1 MNFIKLQIGCLVLVL
16 YLELIYIWQTTGKN
30 AKVSCNPIFD
40 ALMMIIP
47 SLIVFDGLTAWTV
60 NHLDIVPVSL
70 NLFLHAVFF
79 ILLSLFMFVMFLHT
93 LSFIKGFPKRFI
105 FRILIILPFIIS
117 VILIL
122 VFLPELEFIIGKK
135 VNYSMGISVVVCYLV
150 ILLYFI
156 LIFVFTVRRIK
167 YLEVRKRIN
176 VMSFLFIS
184 LLILISQV
192 IFPEILISSLVPAFS
207 LIALYINIEDPVL
220 RRMKNYNSEIVTSF
234 ATLVES
240 RDSST
245 GSHVKRT
252 KSYVKILLDEIKTN
266 NLYSSIM
273 TKDFEDKMMNAAPM
287 HDIGKISIPDTILQ
301 KPGKLT
307 DEEYS
312 VMKKHSVLGGEII
325 QEIFKD
331 MDDKE
336 FLNIA
341 YDVTRYHHEKWNG
354 NGYPEGL
361 VGKEIPFSARIM
373 AIADVFDAISAKRCY
388 RDAMPLDKCFAII
401 KEGKGVDFDP
411 VLTDLFLNARE
422 KVEKVCKESQES

>member
-1 MNFIKLQIGCLVLVL
+1 
-16 YLELIYIWQTTGKN
+16 
-30 AKVSCNPIFD
+30 
-40 ALMMIIP
+40 
-47 SLIVFDGLTAWTV
+47 
-60 NHLDIVPVSL
+60 
-70 NLFLHAVFF
+70 
-79 ILLSLFMFVMFLHT
+79 
-93 LSFIKGFPKRFI
+93 
-105 FRILIILPFIIS
+105 
-117 VILIL
+117 
-122 VFLPELEFIIGKK
+122 
-135 VNYSMGISVVVCYLV
+135 
-150 ILLYFI
+150 
-156 LIFVFTVRRIK
+156 
-167 YLEVRKRIN
+167 
-176 VMSFLFIS
+176 MSFLFIS

-266 NLYSSIM
+266 SLYSSIM

-411 VLTDLFLNARE
+411 VLTDLFLNAKE
-422 KVEKVCKESQES
+422 KVEKVCKESQEG

>member
-70 NLFLHAVFF
+70 NLVLHAVFF
-79 ILLSLFMFVMFLHT
+79 ILLSLFMLVMFLHT
-93 LSFIKGFPKRFI
+93 LSFIKGFPQKLI
-105 FRILIILPFIIS
+105 FRFLIFLPFIIS

-184 LLILISQV
+184 LLILISQI

-307 DEEYS
+307 DEEYN

-422 KVEKVCKESQES
+422 KVEKVCKESQEG

>member
-60 NHLDIVPVSL
+60 NHLEIVPVSL
-70 NLFLHAVFF
+70 NLVLHAVFF

-93 LSFIKGFPKRFI
+93 LSFIKGFPKRLF

-220 RRMKNYNSEIVTSF
+220 RRMENYNSEIVTSF

-307 DEEYS
+307 DEEYN

-422 KVEKVCKESQES
+422 KVEKVCKESQEG

>member
-1 MNFIKLQIGCLVLVL
+1 MNFIKLQIGCLVLVI

-40 ALMMIIP
+40 ALMMIVP
-47 SLIVFDGLTAWTV
+47 SLIVFDGVTAWTV
-60 NHLDIVPVSL
+60 NHLEIVPVSL
-70 NLFLHAVFF
+70 NLVLHAVFF

-93 LSFIKGFPKRFI
+93 LSFIKGFPQKLI
-105 FRILIILPFIIS
+105 FRFLIFLPFIIS

-411 VLTDLFLNARE
+411 VLTDLFLNAKE

>member
-60 NHLDIVPVSL
+60 NHLEIVPVSL
-70 NLFLHAVFF
+70 NLVFHAVFF

-93 LSFIKGFPKRFI
+93 LSFIKGFPKRFF

-156 LIFVFTVRRIK
+156 LVFVFTVRRIK

-184 LLILISQV
+184 LLILISQI

-252 KSYVKILLDEIKTN
+252 KSYVKIILDEIKTN

-422 KVEKVCKESQES
+422 KVEKVCKESRES

>member
-1 MNFIKLQIGCLVLVL
+1 MSFIKLQIGCLVLVL

-47 SLIVFDGLTAWTV
+47 CLIVFDGVTAWTV
-60 NHLDIVPVSL
+60 NHLEIVPVSL
-70 NLFLHAVFF
+70 NLVLHAVFF

-93 LSFIKGFPKRFI
+93 LSFIKGFPQKLI
-105 FRILIILPFIIS
+105 FRFLIFLPFIIS

-184 LLILISQV
+184 LLILISQI

-220 RRMKNYNSEIVTSF
+220 RRMENYNSEIVTSF

-252 KSYVKILLDEIKTN
+252 KSYVKIILDEIKTN

-411 VLTDLFLNARE
+411 VLTDLFLNAKE
-422 KVEKVCKESQES
+422 KVEKVCKESQDG

>member
-1 MNFIKLQIGCLVLVL
+1 MSFIKLQIGCLVLVL

-47 SLIVFDGLTAWTV
+47 WLIVFDGVTAWTV
-60 NHLDIVPVSL
+60 NHLEIVPVSL
-70 NLFLHAVFF
+70 NLVLHAVFF
-79 ILLSLFMFVMFLHT
+79 ILLSLFMLVMFLHT
-93 LSFIKGFPKRFI
+93 LSFIKGFPQKLI
-105 FRILIILPFIIS
+105 FRFLIFLPFIIS

-411 VLTDLFLNARE
+411 VHTDLLLNAKE
-422 KVEKVCKESQES
+422 KVEKVCKESRES

>member
-70 NLFLHAVFF
+70 NVFLHAVFF

-93 LSFIKGFPKRFI
+93 LSFIKGFPKRFF

-184 LLILISQV
+184 LLILISQI

-220 RRMKNYNSEIVTSF
+220 RRMENYNSEIVTSF

-245 GSHVKRT
+245 GSPVKRT

-422 KVEKVCKESQES
+422 KVEKVCKESRES

>member
-1 MNFIKLQIGCLVLVL
+1 MSFIKLQIGCLVLVL

-47 SLIVFDGLTAWTV
+47 WLIVFDGVTAWTV
-60 NHLDIVPVSL
+60 NHLEIVPVSL
-70 NLFLHAVFF
+70 NLVLHAVFF

-93 LSFIKGFPKRFI
+93 LSFIKGFPQKLI
-105 FRILIILPFIIS
+105 FRFLIFLPFIIS

-184 LLILISQV
+184 LLILISQI

-422 KVEKVCKESQES
+422 KVEKVCKESQEG

>member
-1 MNFIKLQIGCLVLVL
+1 MSFIKLQIGCLVLVL

-47 SLIVFDGLTAWTV
+47 CLIVFDGVTAWTV
-60 NHLDIVPVSL
+60 NHLEIVPVSL
-70 NLFLHAVFF
+70 NLVLHAVFF

-93 LSFIKGFPKRFI
+93 LSFIKGFPQKLI
-105 FRILIILPFIIS
+105 FRFLIFLPFIIS

-156 LIFVFTVRRIK
+156 LIFVFTIRRIK

-184 LLILISQV
+184 LLILISQI

-266 NLYSSIM
+266 SLFSSIM

-411 VLTDLFLNARE
+411 VLTDLFLNAKE
-422 KVEKVCKESQES
+422 KVEKVCKESQEG

>member
-1 MNFIKLQIGCLVLVL
+1 MSFIKLQIGCLVLVL

-47 SLIVFDGLTAWTV
+47 WLIVFDGVTAWTV
-60 NHLDIVPVSL
+60 NHLEIVPVSL
-70 NLFLHAVFF
+70 NLVFHAVFF

-93 LSFIKGFPKRFI
+93 LSFIKGFPQKLI
-105 FRILIILPFIIS
+105 FRFLIFLPFIIS

-122 VFLPELEFIIGKK
+122 VFLPELEFIIGKN

-266 NLYSSIM
+266 SLYSSIM

-422 KVEKVCKESQES
+422 KVEKVCKESQEG

>member
-1 MNFIKLQIGCLVLVL
+1 MSFIKLQIGCLVLVL

-47 SLIVFDGLTAWTV
+47 WLIVFDGVTAWTV
-60 NHLDIVPVSL
+60 NHLEIVPVSL
-70 NLFLHAVFF
+70 NLVFHAVFF

-93 LSFIKGFPKRFI
+93 LSFIKGFPKRFF

-252 KSYVKILLDEIKTN
+252 KSYVKIILDEIKTN
-266 NLYSSIM
+266 SLYSSIM

-422 KVEKVCKESQES
+422 KVEKVCKESQEG

>member
-1 MNFIKLQIGCLVLVL
+1 MSFIKLQIGCLVLVL

-60 NHLDIVPVSL
+60 NHLEIVPVSL
-70 NLFLHAVFF
+70 NLVFHAVFF

-93 LSFIKGFPKRFI
+93 LSFIKGFPKRFF

>member
-1 MNFIKLQIGCLVLVL
+1 MSFIKLQIGCLVLVL

-47 SLIVFDGLTAWTV
+47 WLIVFDGVTAWTV
-60 NHLDIVPVSL
+60 NHLEIVPVSL
-70 NLFLHAVFF
+70 NLVLHAVFF

-93 LSFIKGFPKRFI
+93 LSFIKGFPQKLI
-105 FRILIILPFIIS
+105 FRFLIFLPFIIS

-150 ILLYFI
+150 ILLYFV

-184 LLILISQV
+184 LLILISQI

-411 VLTDLFLNARE
+411 VLTDLFLNAKE

>member
-47 SLIVFDGLTAWTV
+47 CLIVFDGVTAWTV
-60 NHLDIVPVSL
+60 NHLEIVPVSL
-70 NLFLHAVFF
+70 NLVLHAVFF

-93 LSFIKGFPKRFI
+93 LSFIKGFPQKLI
-105 FRILIILPFIIS
+105 FRFLIFLPFIIS

-184 LLILISQV
+184 LLILISQI

-266 NLYSSIM
+266 SLFSSIM

-411 VLTDLFLNARE
+411 VLTDLFLNAKE

>member
-1 MNFIKLQIGCLVLVL
+1 MSFIKLQIGCLVLVL

-40 ALMMIIP
+40 ALMMIVP

-70 NLFLHAVFF
+70 NLVLHAVFF
-79 ILLSLFMFVMFLHT
+79 ILLSLFMLVMFLHT
-93 LSFIKGFPKRFI
+93 LSFIKGFPQKLI
-105 FRILIILPFIIS
+105 FRFLIFLPFIIS

-184 LLILISQV
+184 LLILISQI

-252 KSYVKILLDEIKTN
+252 KSYVKIILDEIKTN

-307 DEEYS
+307 DDEYS

-411 VLTDLFLNARE
+411 VLTDLFLNAKE
-422 KVEKVCKESQES
+422 KVEKVCKESQEG

>member
-1 MNFIKLQIGCLVLVL
+1 MNFIKLQIGCLVLVI

-40 ALMMIIP
+40 ALMMIVP
-47 SLIVFDGLTAWTV
+47 SLIVFDGVTAWTV
-60 NHLDIVPVSL
+60 NHLEIVPVSL
-70 NLFLHAVFF
+70 NLVLHAVFF
-79 ILLSLFMFVMFLHT
+79 ILLSLFMLVMFLHT
-93 LSFIKGFPKRFI
+93 LSFIKGFPQKLI
-105 FRILIILPFIIS
+105 FRFLIFLPFIIS

-220 RRMKNYNSEIVTSF
+220 RRMENYNSEIVTSF

-411 VLTDLFLNARE
+411 VLTDLFLNAKE

>member
-1 MNFIKLQIGCLVLVL
+1 MSFIKLQIGCLVLVL

-47 SLIVFDGLTAWTV
+47 CLIVFDGVTAWTV
-60 NHLDIVPVSL
+60 NHLEIVPVSL
-70 NLFLHAVFF
+70 NLVLHAVFF

-93 LSFIKGFPKRFI
+93 LSFIKGFPQKLI
-105 FRILIILPFIIS
+105 FRFLIFLPFIIS

-184 LLILISQV
+184 LLILISQI

-266 NLYSSIM
+266 SLYSSIM

-361 VGKEIPFSARIM
+361 MGKEIPFSARIM

-411 VLTDLFLNARE
+411 VLTDLFLNAKE
-422 KVEKVCKESQES
+422 KVEKVCKESRES

>member
-1 MNFIKLQIGCLVLVL
+1 MNFIKLQIGCLVLVI

-47 SLIVFDGLTAWTV
+47 CLIVFDGLTAWTV

-70 NLFLHAVFF
+70 NLVFHAVFF

-93 LSFIKGFPKRFI
+93 LSFIKGFPKRFF

-422 KVEKVCKESQES
+422 KVEKVCKESQEG

>member
-1 MNFIKLQIGCLVLVL
+1 MSFIKLQIGCLVLVL

-40 ALMMIIP
+40 ALMMIVP
-47 SLIVFDGLTAWTV
+47 SLIVFDGVTAWTV
-60 NHLDIVPVSL
+60 NHLEIVPVSL
-70 NLFLHAVFF
+70 NLVLHAVFF

-93 LSFIKGFPKRFI
+93 LSFIKGFPQKLI
-105 FRILIILPFIIS
+105 FRFLIFLPFIIS

-184 LLILISQV
+184 LLILISQI

-220 RRMKNYNSEIVTSF
+220 RRMENYNSEIVTSF

-252 KSYVKILLDEIKTN
+252 KSYVKIILDEIKTN

-411 VLTDLFLNARE
+411 VLTDLFLNAKE
-422 KVEKVCKESQES
+422 KVEKVCKESRES

>member
-1 MNFIKLQIGCLVLVL
+1 MSFIKLQIGCLVLVL

-47 SLIVFDGLTAWTV
+47 CLIVFDGVTAWTV
-60 NHLDIVPVSL
+60 NHLEIVPVSL
-70 NLFLHAVFF
+70 NLVLHAVFF

-93 LSFIKGFPKRFI
+93 LSFIKGFPQKLI
-105 FRILIILPFIIS
+105 FRFLIFLPFIIS

-184 LLILISQV
+184 LLILISQI

-266 NLYSSIM
+266 SLFSSIM

-411 VLTDLFLNARE
+411 VLTDLFLNAKE

>member
-1 MNFIKLQIGCLVLVL
+1 
-16 YLELIYIWQTTGKN
+16 
-30 AKVSCNPIFD
+30 
-40 ALMMIIP
+40 
-47 SLIVFDGLTAWTV
+47 
-60 NHLDIVPVSL
+60 
-70 NLFLHAVFF
+70 
-79 ILLSLFMFVMFLHT
+79 
-93 LSFIKGFPKRFI
+93 
-105 FRILIILPFIIS
+105 
-117 VILIL
+117 
-122 VFLPELEFIIGKK
+122 
-135 VNYSMGISVVVCYLV
+135 
-150 ILLYFI
+150 
-156 LIFVFTVRRIK
+156 
-167 YLEVRKRIN
+167 
-176 VMSFLFIS
+176 MSFLFIS
-184 LLILISQV
+184 LLILISQI

-252 KSYVKILLDEIKTN
+252 KSYVKIILDEIKTN
-266 NLYSSIM
+266 SLYSSIM

-422 KVEKVCKESQES
+422 KVEKVCKESQEG

>member
-1 MNFIKLQIGCLVLVL
+1 MSFIKLQIGCLVLVL

-47 SLIVFDGLTAWTV
+47 WLIVFDGVTAWTV
-60 NHLDIVPVSL
+60 NHLEIVPVSL
-70 NLFLHAVFF
+70 NLVFHAVFF

-93 LSFIKGFPKRFI
+93 LSFIKGFPQKLI
-105 FRILIILPFIIS
+105 FRFLIFLPFIIS

-184 LLILISQV
+184 LLILISQI

-220 RRMKNYNSEIVTSF
+220 RRMENYNSEIVTSF

-252 KSYVKILLDEIKTN
+252 KSYVKIILDEIKTN

-411 VLTDLFLNARE
+411 VLTDLFLNAKE

>member
-60 NHLDIVPVSL
+60 NHLEIVPVSL
-70 NLFLHAVFF
+70 NLVFHAVFF

-93 LSFIKGFPKRFI
+93 LSFIKGFPKRFF

-156 LIFVFTVRRIK
+156 LVFVFTVRRIK

-184 LLILISQV
+184 LLILISQI

-252 KSYVKILLDEIKTN
+252 KSYVKIILDEIKTN

-388 RDAMPLDKCFAII
+388 RDAMPLEKCFAII

-422 KVEKVCKESQES
+422 KVEKVCKESRES

>member
-1 MNFIKLQIGCLVLVL
+1 MSFIKLQIGCLVLVL

-70 NLFLHAVFF
+70 NLVFHAVFF

-93 LSFIKGFPKRFI
+93 LSFIKGFPQKLI
-105 FRILIILPFIIS
+105 FRFLIFLPFIIS

-122 VFLPELEFIIGKK
+122 VFLPELEFIIGKN

-266 NLYSSIM
+266 SLFSSIM

-422 KVEKVCKESQES
+422 KVEKVCKESQEG

>member
-1 MNFIKLQIGCLVLVL
+1 MSFIKLQIGCLVLVL

-47 SLIVFDGLTAWTV
+47 WLIVFDGVTAWTV
-60 NHLDIVPVSL
+60 NHLEIVPVSL
-70 NLFLHAVFF
+70 NLVLHAVFF

-93 LSFIKGFPKRFI
+93 LSFIKGFPQKLI
-105 FRILIILPFIIS
+105 FRFLIFLPFIIS

-156 LIFVFTVRRIK
+156 LIFVFTIRRIK

-184 LLILISQV
+184 LLILISQI

-266 NLYSSIM
+266 SLYSSIM

-411 VLTDLFLNARE
+411 VLTDLFLNAKE

>member
-1 MNFIKLQIGCLVLVL
+1 MSFIKLQIGCLVLVI

-40 ALMMIIP
+40 ALMMIVP
-47 SLIVFDGLTAWTV
+47 SLIVFDGVTAWTV
-60 NHLDIVPVSL
+60 NHLEIVPVSL
-70 NLFLHAVFF
+70 NLVLHAVFF
-79 ILLSLFMFVMFLHT
+79 ILLSLFMLVMFLHT
-93 LSFIKGFPKRFI
+93 LSFIKGFPQKLI
-105 FRILIILPFIIS
+105 FRFLIFLPFIIS

-184 LLILISQV
+184 LLILISQI

-220 RRMKNYNSEIVTSF
+220 RRMENYNSEIVTSF

-422 KVEKVCKESQES
+422 KVEKVCKESQEG

>member
-60 NHLDIVPVSL
+60 NHLEIVPVSL
-70 NLFLHAVFF
+70 NLVFHAVFF

-93 LSFIKGFPKRFI
+93 LSFIKGFPKRVI

-422 KVEKVCKESQES
+422 KVEKVCKESQEG

>member
-1 MNFIKLQIGCLVLVL
+1 MSFIKLQIGCLVLVL

-47 SLIVFDGLTAWTV
+47 WLIVFDGVTAWTV
-60 NHLDIVPVSL
+60 NHLEIVPVSL
-70 NLFLHAVFF
+70 NLVLHAVFF
-79 ILLSLFMFVMFLHT
+79 ILLSLFMLVMFLHT
-93 LSFIKGFPKRFI
+93 LSFIKGFPQKLI
-105 FRILIILPFIIS
+105 FRFLIFLPFIIS

-184 LLILISQV
+184 LLILISQI

-220 RRMKNYNSEIVTSF
+220 RRMENYNSEIVTSF

-388 RDAMPLDKCFAII
+388 RDAMPLEKCFAII

-411 VLTDLFLNARE
+411 VLTDLFLNAKE
-422 KVEKVCKESQES
+422 KVEKVCKESRES

>member
-1 MNFIKLQIGCLVLVL
+1 MSFIKLQIGCLVLVL

-47 SLIVFDGLTAWTV
+47 CLIVFDGVTAWTV
-60 NHLDIVPVSL
+60 NHLEIVPVSL
-70 NLFLHAVFF
+70 NLVLHAVFF
-79 ILLSLFMFVMFLHT
+79 ILLSLFMLVMFLHT
-93 LSFIKGFPKRFI
+93 LSFIKGFPQKLI
-105 FRILIILPFIIS
+105 FRFLIFLPFIIS

-252 KSYVKILLDEIKTN
+252 KSYVKIILDEIKTN
-266 NLYSSIM
+266 SLYSSIM

-422 KVEKVCKESQES
+422 KVEKVCKESQEG

>member
-40 ALMMIIP
+40 ALMMIVP
-47 SLIVFDGLTAWTV
+47 SLIVFDGVTAWTV
-60 NHLDIVPVSL
+60 NHLEIVPVSL
-70 NLFLHAVFF
+70 NLVLHAVFF

-93 LSFIKGFPKRFI
+93 LSFIKGFPQKLI
-105 FRILIILPFIIS
+105 FRFLIFLPFIIS

-184 LLILISQV
+184 LLILISQI

-411 VLTDLFLNARE
+411 VLTDLFLNAKE
-422 KVEKVCKESQES
+422 KVEKVCKESQEG

>member
-47 SLIVFDGLTAWTV
+47 SLIVFDGVTAWTV
-60 NHLDIVPVSL
+60 NHLEIVPVSL
-70 NLFLHAVFF
+70 NLVLHAVFF
-79 ILLSLFMFVMFLHT
+79 ILLSLFMLVMFLHT

-184 LLILISQV
+184 LLILISQI

-220 RRMKNYNSEIVTSF
+220 RRMENYNSEIVTSF

-252 KSYVKILLDEIKTN
+252 KSYVKIILDEIKTN

-388 RDAMPLDKCFAII
+388 RDAMPLEKCFAII

-422 KVEKVCKESQES
+422 KVEKVCKESRAS

>member
-1 MNFIKLQIGCLVLVL
+1 MSFIKLQIGCLVLVL

-47 SLIVFDGLTAWTV
+47 CLIVFDGVTAWTV
-60 NHLDIVPVSL
+60 NHLEIVPVSL
-70 NLFLHAVFF
+70 NLVLHAVFF
-79 ILLSLFMFVMFLHT
+79 ILLSLFMLVMFLHT
-93 LSFIKGFPKRFI
+93 LSFIKGFPKRVI
-105 FRILIILPFIIS
+105 FRILIIFPFIIS

-266 NLYSSIM
+266 SLYSSIM

>member
-1 MNFIKLQIGCLVLVL
+1 MSFIKLQIGCLVLVL

-40 ALMMIIP
+40 ALMMIVP

-60 NHLDIVPVSL
+60 NHLEIVPVSL
-70 NLFLHAVFF
+70 NLVLHAVFF
-79 ILLSLFMFVMFLHT
+79 ILLSLFMLVMFLHT
-93 LSFIKGFPKRFI
+93 LSFIKGFPQKLI
-105 FRILIILPFIIS
+105 FRFLIFLPFIIS

-184 LLILISQV
+184 LLILISQI

-301 KPGKLT
+301 KPEKLT

-388 RDAMPLDKCFAII
+388 RDAMPLEKCFAII

-422 KVEKVCKESQES
+422 KVEKVCKESQDG

>member
-1 MNFIKLQIGCLVLVL
+1 MSFIKLQIGCLVLVL

-47 SLIVFDGLTAWTV
+47 CLIVFDGVTAWTV
-60 NHLDIVPVSL
+60 NHLEIVPVSL
-70 NLFLHAVFF
+70 NLVLHAVFF
-79 ILLSLFMFVMFLHT
+79 ILLSLFMLVMFLHT
-93 LSFIKGFPKRFI
+93 LSFIKGFPQKLI
-105 FRILIILPFIIS
+105 FRFLIFLPFIIS

-184 LLILISQV
+184 LLILISQI

-220 RRMKNYNSEIVTSF
+220 RRMENYNSEVVTSF

-252 KSYVKILLDEIKTN
+252 KSYVKIILDEIKTN

-388 RDAMPLDKCFAII
+388 SDAMPLDKCFAII

-422 KVEKVCKESQES
+422 KVEKVCKESQDG

>member
-1 MNFIKLQIGCLVLVL
+1 MSFIKLQIGCLLLVL

-47 SLIVFDGLTAWTV
+47 CLIVFDGVTAWTV
-60 NHLDIVPVSL
+60 NHLEIVPVSL
-70 NLFLHAVFF
+70 NLVLHAVFF

-93 LSFIKGFPKRFI
+93 LSFIKGFPQKLI
-105 FRILIILPFIIS
+105 FRFLIFLPFIIS

-184 LLILISQV
+184 LLILISQI

-252 KSYVKILLDEIKTN
+252 KSYVKIILDEIKTN
-266 NLYSSIM
+266 SLYSSIM

-422 KVEKVCKESQES
+422 KVEKVCKESRES

>member
-1 MNFIKLQIGCLVLVL
+1 MNFIKLQIGCLVLVI

-40 ALMMIIP
+40 ALMMIVP

-60 NHLDIVPVSL
+60 NHLEIVPVSL
-70 NLFLHAVFF
+70 NLVLHAVFF

-93 LSFIKGFPKRFI
+93 LSFIKGFPQKLI
-105 FRILIILPFIIS
+105 FRFLIFLPFIIS

-252 KSYVKILLDEIKTN
+252 KSYVKIILDEIKTN

-301 KPGKLT
+301 KPGKLS

-411 VLTDLFLNARE
+411 VLTDLFLNAKE
-422 KVEKVCKESQES
+422 KVEKVCKESQEG

>member
-1 MNFIKLQIGCLVLVL
+1 MNFIKLQIGCLVLVI

-30 AKVSCNPIFD
+30 AKVSCNPIFA

-93 LSFIKGFPKRFI
+93 LSFIKGFPQKLI
-105 FRILIILPFIIS
+105 FRFLIFLPFIIS

-184 LLILISQV
+184 LLILISQI

-220 RRMKNYNSEIVTSF
+220 RRMENYNSEIVTSF

-252 KSYVKILLDEIKTN
+252 KSYVKIILDEIKTN

-411 VLTDLFLNARE
+411 VLTDLFLNAKE
-422 KVEKVCKESQES
+422 KVEKVCKESRES

>member
-30 AKVSCNPIFD
+30 AKVPCNPIFD

-135 VNYSMGISVVVCYLV
+135 VNYSMGISVVVCYLI

-252 KSYVKILLDEIKTN
+252 KSYVKIILDEIKTN
-266 NLYSSIM
+266 SLYSSIM

-422 KVEKVCKESQES
+422 KVEKVCKESQEG

>member
-1 MNFIKLQIGCLVLVL
+1 MSFIKLQIGCLVLVL

-47 SLIVFDGLTAWTV
+47 WLIVFDGVTAWTV
-60 NHLDIVPVSL
+60 NHLEIVPVSL
-70 NLFLHAVFF
+70 NLVLHAVFF
-79 ILLSLFMFVMFLHT
+79 ILLSLFMLVMFLHT
-93 LSFIKGFPKRFI
+93 LSFIKGFPQKLI
-105 FRILIILPFIIS
+105 FRFLIFLPFIIS

-184 LLILISQV
+184 LLILISQI

-220 RRMKNYNSEIVTSF
+220 RRMENYNSEIVTSF

-252 KSYVKILLDEIKTN
+252 KSYVKIILDEIKTN

-422 KVEKVCKESQES
+422 KVEKVCKESQEG